1 MKLYQ
6 LLAASAL
13 VLMLMAGCTTT
24 GIGHGEITAFGKPA
38 EPVLFSWTSMDGG
51 ISGTMMAKL
60 PDAVYEG
67 KFFQI
72 THQTESVTL
81 APMWSGW
88 IEGWGDWPYRR
99 HPYPYPYPFPYTATQ
114 FITYYSGKVIA
125 NLATNDGRHMRCRVD
140 LFKPASGMTGGGQG
154 DCQFSG
160 GRSIIVTF

>member
-6 LLAASAL
+6 LTAASAL
-13 VLMLMAGCTTT
+13 VFMVIAGCTTT
-24 GIGHGEITAFGKPA
+24 GIGHGELTALGKPA

-72 THQTESVTL
+72 TRQTQSVTL
-81 APMWSGW
+81 APMWNGW

-99 HPYPYPYPFPYTATQ
+99 HAYPYPYTATQ
-114 FITYYSGKVIA
+114 FITHYSGKVVA
-125 NLATNDGRHMRCRVD
+125 NLETSDGQHMRCRFH
-140 LFKPASGMTGGGQG
+140 LANPASGMTGGGQG
-154 DCQFSG
+154 ECQLSG
-160 GRSIIVTF
+160 GRSINATF